1 MRLKTT
7 LIALLALVLIAPAA
21 NAQEASAVVS
31 RLDTIIKEMEALK
44 AEFATL
50 VAATK
55 PSGAVLGSN
64 TSTKSVFTMSLAVG
78 ETNDDIKR
86 IQKLLATD
94 KEVYPYGVA
103 SGFFGPKTEEG
114 IKNFQTRFG
123 LDPVGVVGPATKALL
138 ELFFNAYPDENFP
151 ADVLKKKPQVL
162 GASTS
167 VPQTPVVVPTVPTV
181 PTTPINTGDIE
192 EITAKYD
199 GEEAKVK
206 VHYDDG
212 ETESLTIE
220 GETKIKVVDLVA
232 AQLGKTRSEILSVIE
247 FTNADSDDEDE
258 DEDEDEED
266 FNIDIEIDDEEVLLS
281 FEFDGDEYE
290 VEVDSTDED
299 DVLEEVA
306 DELDEDEVEDIDEDL
321 ADAIEEALEDA
332 LEDEDEDEDEGDDD
346 IESITAQ
353 VANGEAEIEVEYGD
367 GDDESF
373 VVEETIESEIIEA
386 VADELNIDEDEVEDI
401 IEFEYEDI
409 DEIRVE
415 VEDGEALA
423 FVEFEDG
430 TVKRIRINS
439 DDEDEIIEMLAEELD
454 EDEEDIEDWLEI
466 EFLD

>member
-7 LIALLALVLIAPAA
+7 LIALLALILIAPSAH
-21 NAQEASAVVS
+21 AQEASSVIS

-50 VAATK
+50 VASVK
-55 PSGAVLGSN
+55 PTGSVLGSN
-64 TSTKSVFTMSLAVG
+64 ASTKSVFTMSLAVG

-94 KEVYPYGVA
+94 KEIYPYGVA

-167 VPQTPVVVPTVPTV
+167 VPQTPVTPVV
-181 PTTPINTGDIE
+181 PTTPVVPSTPSNTGDIE

-206 VHYDDG
+206 VYYDDG

-220 GETKIKVVDLVA
+220 GDTKIKVVDAVA
-232 AQLGKTRSEILSVIE
+232 AQLGKTRSQILSVIE
-247 FTNADSDDEDE
+247 FTNADSD
-258 DEDEDEED
+258 DEDEED
-266 FNIDIEIDDEEVLLS
+266 FNIDIEIDDEEVSLS

-306 DELDEDEVEDIDEDL
+306 DELDEDEVDDIDEDL
-321 ADAIEEALEDA
+321 KDAIEEALDDA
-332 LEDEDEDEDEGDDD
+332 LEDEDEDEDDDD
-346 IESITAQ
+346 EIESITAQ

-367 GDDESF
+367 REEESF
-373 VVEETIESEIIEA
+373 TVEETIESEIVEA
-386 VADELNIDEDEVEDI
+386 VADELNIDEDEVEDV

-430 TVKRIRINS
+430 TIKRIRINS
-439 DDEDEIIEMLAEELD
+439 DDEDEIIEALAEELD
-454 EDEEDIEDWLEI
+454 EDEDDIEDWLEI
-466 EFLD
+466 EYLD